1 MSVTVVNKEVVEVTQ
16 PVIEANSLPLLNK
29 GSNKE
34 EIIEPSKAC
43 EHQAEISIPCQ
54 KDCVDILATES
65 QLNQTVTD
73 LKSEQTQ
80 SVALLAD
87 EPNLSEDISDIDSL
101 CEQEVL
107 SIVDTVFPEKFPI
120 KDSVAVFCQDSYC
133 CDTEAKDHNTNLFPV
148 GPLQSFDYYHLLIAE
163 DLKIIEVMEKVGRL
177 YYCM

>member
-65 QLNQTVTD
+65 QLNQTVTN
-73 LKSEQTQ
+73 LKS
-80 SVALLAD
+80 AD

-101 CEQEVL
+101 CEQEVF

-120 KDSVAVFCQDSYC
+120 KDSVAVFCQD
-133 CDTEAKDHNTNLFPV
+133 TEAEDHNTNLFPV

-163 DLKIIEVMEKVGRL
+163 DLKIIEVMEKVGR
-177 YYCM
+177 

>member
-1 MSVTVVNKEVVEVTQ
+1 
-16 PVIEANSLPLLNK
+16 LFNK
-29 GSNKE
+29 GRELASITGCVTSTTSLFTTVTDN
-34 EIIEPSKAC
+34 C

-54 KDCVDILATES
+54 KDCVES

-101 CEQEVL
+101 CEQEVF

-120 KDSVAVFCQDSYC
+120 KDS
-133 CDTEAKDHNTNLFPV
+133 
-148 GPLQSFDYYHLLIAE
+148 LINKRA
-163 DLKIIEVMEKVGRL
+163 
-177 YYCM
+177 